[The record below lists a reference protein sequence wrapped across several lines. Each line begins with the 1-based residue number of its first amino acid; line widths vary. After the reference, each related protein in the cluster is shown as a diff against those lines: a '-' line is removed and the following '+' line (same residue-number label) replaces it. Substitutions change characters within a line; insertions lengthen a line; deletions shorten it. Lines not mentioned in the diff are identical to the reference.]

1 MKDKLN
7 KCLEVCDVDTDTLER
22 MIKYMYCDVVEDIG
36 WKDACL
42 LYVAAHTYAIYSL
55 KQKCSMILRE
65 SCCLSN
71 VCEIIKHAYNYE
83 DEYLKTFTKQ
93 YITGHYREIKE
104 ANEWKL
110 LVAAKEKLVLDIV
123 VPLLNTHI

>member
-1 MKDKLN
+1 
-7 KCLEVCDVDTDTLER
+7 
-22 MIKYMYCDVVEDIG
+22 MYCDVVEDIG

-110 LVAAKEKLVLDIV
+110 LVAAKE
-123 VPLLNTHI
+123 N